1 MMLGERGERRLKQF
15 LLICSNDNIMQMKGL
30 KDRLPFRVCCTLNPL
45 VNAREGWKWK
55 EKEKRMCG
63 FEIRSGKEIQEKNV
77 F

>member
-1 MMLGERGERRLKQF
+1 
-15 LLICSNDNIMQMKGL
+15 MQMKGL